1 MLRKPLLFVFLL
13 FIILGCSEEEEV
25 VNNQNKEFEFLLEG
39 NPINLSTKLN
49 VSYFNDITVGV
60 KEFRDDYVS
69 LITAS
74 GTQTIEITGSSIENL
89 TDSKVVLS
97 PPGSGNLP
105 YANYIGVGQLIK
117 SNNKFYGLYHGEYH
131 LGTLLPGNIPGF
143 YASVGLVTSED
154 GISFTP
160 SQNPVIPNYVS
171 KDDDNGFADW
181 GYGEPS
187 MLFSKDSTELFV
199 YYVDHNRDNRGVNI
213 CMGKFDVINGE
224 PQFDKFYF
232 LNDQNEFTSSIIKA
246 KEVVSGDYGYSD
258 AIFPHVTYNKFLDLY
273 IMVLSLNAWNDSN
286 NGRGCDSAKSG
297 IYLTY
302 SKDGIN
308 WIDPFN
314 ENVISYIGSPKKLV
328 SECSIPWSQTSSFA
342 WHPSLIYTNESQT
355 EGYLLYSYGESLS
368 YPGHQLYG
376 NKFKI
381 DLK

>member
-25 VNNQNKEFEFLLEG
+25 VNNQNKEFEFLLDG

-154 GISFTP
+154 GISF
-160 SQNPVIPNYVS
+160 
-171 KDDDNGFADW
+171 
-181 GYGEPS
+181 
-187 MLFSKDSTELFV
+187 
-199 YYVDHNRDNRGVNI
+199 
-213 CMGKFDVINGE
+213 
-224 PQFDKFYF
+224 
-232 LNDQNEFTSSIIKA
+232 
-246 KEVVSGDYGYSD
+246 
-258 AIFPHVTYNKFLDLY
+258 
-273 IMVLSLNAWNDSN
+273 
-286 NGRGCDSAKSG
+286 
-297 IYLTY
+297 
-302 SKDGIN
+302 
-308 WIDPFN
+308 DP
-314 ENVISYIGSPKKLV
+314 
-328 SECSIPWSQTSSFA
+328 
-342 WHPSLIYTNESQT
+342 
-355 EGYLLYSYGESLS
+355 
-368 YPGHQLYG
+368 
-376 NKFKI
+376 
-381 DLK
+381 